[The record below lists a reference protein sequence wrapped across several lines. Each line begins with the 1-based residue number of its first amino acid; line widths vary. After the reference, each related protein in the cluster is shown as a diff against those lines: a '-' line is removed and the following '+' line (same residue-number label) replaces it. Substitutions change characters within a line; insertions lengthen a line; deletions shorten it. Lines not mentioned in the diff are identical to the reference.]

1 MTDTER
7 QIRETAKQLLKEGRV
22 DLIIGYG
29 RGTLPLRSVP
39 LFVRTPEEAEGLIW
53 DATCENSLAKF
64 LMRRRGQRV
73 GIVARGCDLRAV
85 VEGIKE
91 RQLARENV
99 YSIGVGCRGLV
110 DRAKVER
117 HLAGKEIG
125 EAVVRDDLILIRGD
139 GYEEKLMLSDFLD
152 GSCAVCR
159 YPNPLLSDVFV
170 GERVPQPRSEGEF
183 RIVEEMER
191 LSPAERWARISG
203 ELSRCIRCYA
213 CREACPLC
221 YCPECFASCTM
232 PSWVGKSMDPSD
244 TMLYHIVRALH
255 LAGRCV
261 DCGACSRACPMNI
274 DLRPMNKKLEKEVRT
289 RFGYDS
295 GVNLEET
302 SVMGSY
308 RAEDAQEFI
317 M

>member
-1 MTDTER
+1 
-7 QIRETAKQLLKEGRV
+7 
-22 DLIIGYG
+22 
-29 RGTLPLRSVP
+29 
-39 LFVRTPEEAEGLIW
+39 
-53 DATCENSLAKF
+53 
-64 LMRRRGQRV
+64 
-73 GIVARGCDLRAV
+73 
-85 VEGIKE
+85 
-91 RQLARENV
+91 
-99 YSIGVGCRGLV
+99 
-110 DRAKVER
+110 
-117 HLAGKEIG
+117 
-125 EAVVRDDLILIRGD
+125 
-139 GYEEKLMLSDFLD
+139 
-152 GSCAVCR
+152 
-159 YPNPLLSDVFV
+159 
-170 GERVPQPRSEGEF
+170 
-183 RIVEEMER
+183 
-191 LSPAERWARISG
+191 
-203 ELSRCIRCYA
+203 
-213 CREACPLC
+213 
-221 YCPECFASCTM
+221 M